1 MQAFT
6 LKVLQECSSWAS
18 RNGAVQI
25 FFLTLNTNM
34 FTGKFVKS
42 ERFYSVFQEHFIFNA
57 K

>member
-6 LKVLQECSSWAS
+6 LKVLQECSSLAS

-25 FFLTLNTNM
+25 FFLTLNRNM

-42 ERFYSVFQEHFIFNA
+42 ERFNSVFQEHFIFNA